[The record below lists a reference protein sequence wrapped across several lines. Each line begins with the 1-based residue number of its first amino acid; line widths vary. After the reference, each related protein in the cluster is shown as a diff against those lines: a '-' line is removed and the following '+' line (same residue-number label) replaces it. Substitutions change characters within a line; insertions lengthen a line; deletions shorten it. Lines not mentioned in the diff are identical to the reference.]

1 MQPTSKSSP
10 RGEQLGETY
19 DQVIREL
26 YKGDLLEKNL
36 FIRPRN
42 KCSGEVQ
49 ILLSKG
55 FQCQAGVEAGTE
67 TMRKIIHSFMV
78 ANKYVGAGKNL
89 HDRKALQ
96 YSLMVRLDLHNPSNE
111 AERRKYN
118 DCKGNVFGYIWA
130 QTIIW
135 KEGGIITRWSV
146 GNFPIFHPCVE
157 EWTYR
162 YWNGEMSENVTNPIQ
177 ISHVTGDALA
187 APAEIARL
195 ILEETSGAKQAIV
208 SHRKL
213 SPTRVFA
220 LNMRSNPKQASTAS
234 LKPSSDVVSAF
245 PKSKY
250 VSPPYSPHAS
260 GNSDALQELW
270 SRKAHYTIHGE
281 WTEERDAS
289 GPVPGY
295 ADSYLSDSYEVNDDF
310 RKEKPGFTRG
320 YHDEPDNEIL
330 NGDQRRYESIPIITT
345 THATQDQYIGS
356 QTTEPSY
363 TQPVQHASRRDST
376 QRLFQGIF
384 RHLPGAQP
392 VAPSYVSRARLL
404 EPPRITLQSHK
415 RPNEL
420 CYERPEAKRRC
431 STRVL
436 PATKPSTPIDTTQGK
451 VDFDELHDL
460 QNTEDTGNSNAVE
473 RLESTQMD
481 HIPRTFDFT
490 SRSHLLQS
498 PADTSSNQLP
508 TSTLETQLCFL
519 KLLSTLSLAHS
530 ILSGFIPTSLS
541 EFTTLSRDWDP
552 SRGKASCLI
561 EALSKCKDHISA
573 MGKYFEIAVEL
584 VEILLEQ
591 REKSEVAAGE
601 IHGREAAIDTK
612 ESTSPRER

>member
-1 MQPTSKSSP
+1 MEPTSKSSP

-26 YKGDLLEKNL
+26 YKGDLLEKNI

-49 ILLSKG
+49 IFLSKG

-96 YSLMVRLDLHNPSNE
+96 HSLMIRLDLHNPSNE

-162 YWNGEMSENVTNPIQ
+162 YWNEEMSENVTNPIQ
-177 ISHVTGDALA
+177 VSHVTGDALA
-187 APAEIARL
+187 APAEITRL
-195 ILEETSGAKQAIV
+195 ILEETSGAKQATV
-208 SHRKL
+208 SHRKPF
-213 SPTRVFA
+213 PTRVFA
-220 LNMRSNPKQASTAS
+220 LNLGSNPKQASTAS
-234 LKPSSDVVSAF
+234 LKPSSDVSAF
-245 PKSKY
+245 SKSKY

-260 GNSDALQELW
+260 GNSTALQELR
-270 SRKAHYTIHGE
+270 SRKAHSTIHGE
-281 WTEERDAS
+281 WKEERDAT

-295 ADSYLSDSYEVNDDF
+295 ADSYLSDSYEVDDDF

-345 THATQDQYIGS
+345 LHATQDQYIRS
-356 QTTEPSY
+356 QMTEPSY
-363 TQPVQHASRRDST
+363 TQPVQHASRRGST

-415 RPNEL
+415 RPIEL
-420 CYERPEAKRRC
+420 CDERPEAKRRC
-431 STRVL
+431 STSIL
-436 PATKPSTPIDTTQGK
+436 PATILSSPIDTTHGK

-460 QNTEDTGNSNAVE
+460 QNTDDTGNSNAVE
-473 RLESTQMD
+473 RLD
-481 HIPRTFDFT
+481 
-490 SRSHLLQS
+490 
-498 PADTSSNQLP
+498 SNQLP

-519 KLLSTLSLAHS
+519 KFLSTLSLAHS

-541 EFTTLSRDWDP
+541 EFTTLSQDWDP

-573 MGKYFEIAVEL
+573 MGKYFESAVEL

-601 IHGREAAIDTK
+601 IHGSEAAIDTK
-612 ESTSPRER
+612 KSTSPRER